1 MNRKSGRWGNF
12 FDSVYIF
19 KEVMTKE
26 TLKIKLI
33 ELSQAFEQNQK
44 FEPKNVFERFGKWL
58 KGVGIG
64 WRISGIKL
72 ILEDGRD

>member
-1 MNRKSGRWGNF
+1 
-12 FDSVYIF
+12 
-19 KEVMTKE
+19 MTKE

-44 FEPKNVFERFGKWL
+44 FEPKNVFEKLGKWL

-64 WRISGIKL
+64 LQISGIKL
-72 ILEDGRD
+72 ILDGRD